1 MARNPPSSER
11 RTLLNRRRLARAAI
25 VAKMRYWEALRAF
38 ELETTSGE
46 EGEWPDRIKD
56 DVISRIDDF
65 AIPRGASREEETP
78 RGRRIDFRDI
88 IVCKA

>member
-46 EGEWPDRIKD
+46 EGEWPDRIND

-65 AIPRGASREEETP
+65 AIADADQINTDMLDDLIEVAL
-78 RGRRIDFRDI
+78 RRI
-88 IVCKA
+88 KP